1 MSSSTFEHVERR
13 TIASGVRERII
24 EAIRREELKIGDL
37 LPAER
42 VLCEEFGVGRTSV
55 REAIQGLIASGYVV
69 RKGNRAAVASATR
82 TLDLAFDTR
91 KANISNL
98 FEVRRVI
105 EPALA
110 GLVAE
115 RSSASVR
122 RQISEIANR
131 PADGIEQFRVI
142 DREFHKAIAAAC
154 ENPVLVDVYEQ
165 VLASLFQS
173 EEFASL
179 LYHEDNK
186 EEVDDIIASSTK
198 AHLNI
203 AAAILAGNR
212 SMAETAVA
220 AHLWDVEQRMIEN
233 LK

>member
-1 MSSSTFEHVERR
+1 MSNSTFEQVERR
-13 TIASGVRERII
+13 TIASDVRERII
-24 EAIRREELKIGDL
+24 EAIKRDELKVGEL

-42 VLCEEFGVGRTSV
+42 VLCEEFGVGRTSI
-55 REAIQGLIASGYVV
+55 REAIQGLIASGFVV
-69 RKGNRAAVASATR
+69 RKGNRAVIASATP

-91 KANISNL
+91 KATISNL

-115 RSSASVR
+115 RASASVR

-131 PADGIEQFRVI
+131 HASGIEQFRLL
-142 DREFHKAIAAAC
+142 DREFHQAIAGAC

-165 VLASLFQS
+165 ALASLFAS

-179 LYHEDNK
+179 LYDENNK
-186 EEVDDIIASSTK
+186 DEVDDIIKSSTK
-198 AHLNI
+198 AHINI

-212 SMAETAVA
+212 AMTETAVA
-220 AHLWDVEQRMIEN
+220 AHLWDVEQRMLER

>member
-1 MSSSTFEHVERR
+1 MSNSTFEQVERR
-13 TIASGVRERII
+13 TIAADVRDRII
-24 EAIRREELKIGDL
+24 EAIRRDELEVGEL

-69 RKGNRAAVASATR
+69 RKGNRAVIASATPMVDL
-82 TLDLAFDTR
+82 TLDTR
-91 KANISNL
+91 RATITNL

-110 GLVAE
+110 GLVAD
-115 RSSASVR
+115 RASASVR

-131 PADGIEQFRVI
+131 SADNIQAFRVI
-142 DREFHKAIAAAC
+142 DREFHHSIASAC

-165 VLASLFQS
+165 VLASLFAAD
-173 EEFASL
+173 EFATL
-179 LYHEDNK
+179 LYDEGNK
-186 EEVDDIIASSTK
+186 EEVDEIIASSSK
-198 AHLNI
+198 AHVSI

-212 SMAETAVA
+212 AMTETAVA
-220 AHLWDVEQRMIEN
+220 AHLWDVEQRLLDR